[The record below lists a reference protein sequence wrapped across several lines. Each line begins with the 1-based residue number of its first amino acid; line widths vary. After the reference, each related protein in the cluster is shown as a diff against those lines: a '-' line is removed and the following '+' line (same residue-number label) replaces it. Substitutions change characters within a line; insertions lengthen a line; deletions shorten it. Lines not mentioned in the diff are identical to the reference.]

1 MQVQINDKIYDVDII
16 KKRTNRNT
24 YIRVKEDL
32 TIYVTTNSLVSDK
45 RINKLIEDN
54 IPSIA
59 KMIEKIEK
67 KNSKKEYFWYLGK
80 KYDIVYTNDNNLV
93 LGESKV
99 FIPHGFDIDKW
110 YKKQASSLFL
120 ERLDYNYS
128 IYTRKIPYPSLTIR
142 KMTSRWGVC
151 NTRLKRVTL
160 NLELIKKDIIC
171 LDYVI
176 MHELS
181 HFIYHD
187 HSKKFWSLVEEN
199 FPKCKVVRK
208 LMKEE

>member
-1 MQVQINDKIYDVDII
+1 MQVKINNKLYNVEIV

-24 YIRVKEDL
+24 YIRVRDDL
-32 TIYVTTNSLVSDK
+32 TIYVTTNSLVSDRK
-45 RINKLIEDN
+45 INKLIEEN
-54 IPSIA
+54 ISSILT
-59 KMIEKIEK
+59 MIEKVQKNNDK
-67 KNSKKEYFWYLGK
+67 KNYFWYLGK
-80 KYDIVYTNDNNLV
+80 KYDVVYTNDNDLV

-99 FIPHGFDIDKW
+99 FIPRDLDIDKW
-110 YKKQASSLFL
+110 YKKQASILFL
-120 ERLDYNYS
+120 ERLNYNYN
-128 IYTRKIPYPSLTIR
+128 IYNKKIPYPSLTIR
-142 KMTSRWGVC
+142 KMKSRWGVC
-151 NTRLKRVTL
+151 NTRLNRVTL

-187 HSKKFWSLVEEN
+187 HSKNFWSLVEEN
-199 FPKCKVVRK
+199 FPKCKIVRK

>member
-1 MQVQINDKIYDVDII
+1 MQLKIKDKLYEVEIV

-24 YIRVKEDL
+24 YIRVKEDM
-32 TIYVTTNSLVSDK
+32 TIYVTTNTFVSDRK
-45 RINKLIEDN
+45 IAKLLEE
-54 IPSIA
+54 SISTIT

-67 KNSKKEYFWYLGK
+67 KNDKKNYFWYLGN
-80 KYDIVYTNDNNLV
+80 KYDVVYTNNKEIV
-93 LGESKV
+93 FGETKA
-99 FIPHGFDIDKW
+99 FIPKSLDIEKW
-110 YKKQASSLFL
+110 YKKQASKLFL
-120 ERLDYNYS
+120 ERLDYNYNL
-128 IYTRKIPYPSLTIR
+128 YNRNIPYPSLTIR

-187 HSKKFWSLVEEN
+187 HSKNFWKMVEEN
-199 FPKCKVVRK
+199 FPNYKKVRK

>member
-1 MQVQINDKIYDVDII
+1 MQIEINNKIYDVEII
-16 KKRTNRNT
+16 KKNTNKNT

-32 TIYVTTNSLVSDK
+32 TIYVTTNRLVSDRK
-45 RINKLIEDN
+45 INKLIKEN
-54 IPSIA
+54 ISSIT
-59 KMIEKIEK
+59 KMIDKVEK
-67 KNSKKEYFWYLGK
+67 KLAKKEYFFYLGK
-80 KYDIVYTNDNNLV
+80 KYDVIYSNNNELI
-93 LGESKV
+93 LGNSKV
-99 FIPHGFDIDKW
+99 FIPRDFDLDKW
-110 YKKQASSLFL
+110 YKKQANKLFL

-128 IYTRKIPYPSLTIR
+128 IYNSKIPYPKLTIR
-142 KMTSRWGVC
+142 KMKSRWGVC

-181 HFIYHD
+181 HFIYQD
-187 HSKKFWSLVEEN
+187 HSKKFWEVVEEN
-199 FPKCKVVRK
+199 FPKCKIVRK

>member
-1 MQVQINDKIYDVDII
+1 MQVKINDKLYNVEIV

-24 YIRVKEDL
+24 YIRVRDDL
-32 TIYVTTNSLVSDK
+32 TIYVTTNSLVSDRK
-45 RINKLIEDN
+45 INKLVEEN
-54 IPSIA
+54 ISSILL
-59 KMIEKIEK
+59 MIEKIEK
-67 KNSKKEYFWYLGK
+67 KNDKKNYFWYLGK
-80 KYDIVYTNDNNLV
+80 KYDVVYTNDNDLV

-99 FIPHGFDIDKW
+99 FIPRDLDIDKW
-110 YKKQASSLFL
+110 YKKQASVLFL
-120 ERLDYNYS
+120 ERLNYNYNL
-128 IYTRKIPYPSLTIR
+128 YNKKIPYPILTIR
-142 KMTSRWGVC
+142 KMKSRWGVC

-187 HSKKFWSLVEEN
+187 HSKKFWFLVEEN
-199 FPKCKVVRK
+199 FPKCKVIRK